1 MTSTP
6 SAPTPSAQTPVHR
19 APRPFAAPLTG
30 VRTSVELL
38 LGLSFLVAVS
48 FGGYGAAVGQVSV
61 VAQLGALV
69 FLVTLTCALVS
80 WFRPADREPSER

>member
-1 MTSTP
+1 M
-6 SAPTPSAQTPVHR
+6 
-19 APRPFAAPLTG
+19 
-30 VRTSVELL
+30 ELL

-48 FGGYGAAVGQVSV
+48 FGGYGAAVGQPSV

-80 WFRPADREPSER
+80 WFRPADRERSER